1 MIYSRKEHYLFL
13 EEELRAQTDQ
23 FKQKLET
30 SATYMLNVR
39 EELFISQFV
48 KIENGEMILKF
59 STSRGLPRK
68 GEYLYC
74 FTTPNHLH
82 KFKEWGT
89 ITYGD
94 LLKSKGFSTELVCIW
109 QASLKDDPNHCLVG
123 FRGVDIEFAEH
134 VDGHPGAFLILG
146 PNVPPTQYIS
156 NLQHI
161 IKNNTEE
168 RIEQLIEG
176 NIDLVELEPVSL
188 DNNTNVSDFIITQL
202 NLTDDIILQGPPGT
216 GKTYQIATICKKL
229 CERGFSVLVT
239 ALTNRALMEVA
250 SKDELKDLLKNG
262 RIHKTKVSVD
272 EAKELPELECVKAL
286 SAEPGQIMLSTFYV
300 TSGEAKNVADIPSF
314 DYVIMDEA
322 SQSLLGMC
330 VAVKLLGRKCIFV
343 GDTNQLAPV
352 IAINE
357 DRIERRNYHFYA
369 NGLYSLT
376 GLANIPSY
384 RLSSTYRLTHR
395 ATLFTG
401 LFYNGTLVSRSETKT
416 PFYYE
421 DLVDSVAKFFHPQGG
436 PTLLKTNLPLGDKKP
451 SAALLLTTLLVSALL
466 GRKEKLHIS
475 VLTFYIETTKALQ
488 RAIYQTIGNH
498 NNLLIDTVSRIQGLT
513 TDVAIY
519 VIPNTS
525 YYRLLDRRLFNVA
538 TSRARRHT
546 IIVTDVDIINHLDM
560 IDADVCSF
568 IKNIE
573 KESFY
578 IPIKS
583 PSANTIGGKRDYNS
597 EPSNSV
603 YKTPFCNEEYNEE
616 HSLPLLL
623 PVYEKIKEKEDFLKM
638 TDESSNTSNDSIFI
652 ETKIPKVEV
661 KIVDKIDLSKFET
674 KKKRE
679 SVASSSNPTTY
690 IIDTNTFVDCPQIIS
705 KINRD
710 STIVLSAKVIDEL
723 DKLKITLDARGQESV
738 KMALKNINKVTEE
751 RDIQFEVAN
760 THLLPKDF
768 DYRSPDNMI
777 LSVALKYKDKNPVML
792 TSDNGLQVK
801 CKIVGIPTISTKKF
815 LMNL

>member
-23 FKQKLET
+23 FKQKFDT
-30 SATYMLNVR
+30 SASYLLNVR

-82 KFKEWGT
+82 QFKEWDKV
-89 ITYGD
+89 TYGD
-94 LLKSKGFSTELVCIW
+94 LLKSKGFATEAVCIW
-109 QASLKDDPNHCLVG
+109 QASLKDDPKHCLVG
-123 FRGVDIEFAEH
+123 FRGVDLEFAEH

-156 NLQHI
+156 NLQYV
-161 IKNNTEE
+161 IKNNTQE
-168 RIEQLIEG
+168 RIEKLIEG
-176 NIDLVELEPVSL
+176 NLEQKEVEPTSL
-188 DNNTNVSDFIITQL
+188 DGNTNISDFIITQL
-202 NLTDDIILQGPPGT
+202 NLTDDVILQGPPGT
-216 GKTYQIATICKKL
+216 GKTFQIATICKKL
-229 CERGFSVLVT
+229 CERGASVLVT

-250 SKDELKDLLKNG
+250 GKEELCSLLADGK
-262 RIHKTKVSVD
+262 IHKTKVSVD
-272 EAKELPELECVKAL
+272 EAKELSELDCVKTL
-286 SAEPGQIMLSTFYV
+286 SAEPGQIMLSTFYI
-300 TSGEAKNVADIPSF
+300 TSGEAKSMSGLPSF

-322 SQSLLGMC
+322 SQALLGMC
-330 VAVKLLGRKCIFV
+330 AVVKLLGRKCLFV

-357 DRIERRNYHFYA
+357 DRIARRNYHFYA
-369 NGLYSLT
+369 NGLSSLNS
-376 GLANIPSY
+376 LATIPSY
-384 RLSSTYRLTHR
+384 RLSCTYRLTPR

-401 LFYNGTLVSRSETKT
+401 LFYNGTLSSRSDSKI
-416 PFYYE
+416 PFCYD
-421 DLVDSVAKFFHPQGG
+421 DLLDYVAGFFHPQGG
-436 PTLLKTNLPLGDKKP
+436 PTLIKTDLPLGDKKP
-451 SAALLLTTLLVSALL
+451 AAALLLTTLLVSALL

-519 VIPNTS
+519 VVPNTS

-546 IIVTDVDIINHLDM
+546 IIVSDAEILSHLDM
-560 IDADVCSF
+560 IDTDVCRF
-568 IKNIE
+568 LKKIE
-573 KESFY
+573 AESFY
-578 IPIKS
+578 VPIIL
-583 PSANTIGGKRDYNS
+583 PSRNSLDNIGDVRTI
-597 EPSNSV
+597 
-603 YKTPFCNEEYNEE
+603 
-616 HSLPLLL
+616 HSLPVLEHSICVEGNTTPVVL
-623 PVYEKIKEKEDFLKM
+623 PVYEKDNECENNHDKNGKSASAVINK
-638 TDESSNTSNDSIFI
+638 SSFI
-652 ETKIPKVEV
+652 ATEVPKVKL
-661 KIVDKIDLSKFET
+661 KIVGKIDLSKFET
-674 KKKRE
+674 KKKKG
-679 SVASSSNPTTY
+679 SVINSTSSTTY
-690 IIDTNTFVDCPQIIS
+690 IIDTNAFVDCPHIIS

-710 STIVLSAKVIDEL
+710 ATIVLSAKVIDEL
-723 DKLKITLDARGQESV
+723 DKLKITLDIRGKESV
-738 KMALKNINKVTEE
+738 QKALRNINKESDE
-751 RDIQFEVAN
+751 RNIQFDVAN
-760 THLLPKDF
+760 TCLLPKDF

-777 LSVALKYKDKNPVML
+777 LSVAMKYKDENPIMI

-815 LMNL
+815 LNP

>member
-23 FKQKLET
+23 FKQKLNT
-30 SATYMLNVR
+30 SASYLLNVR

-82 KFKEWGT
+82 QFKEWSNV
-89 ITYGD
+89 TYGD
-94 LLKSKGFSTELVCIW
+94 LLKSKGFATEVVCIW
-109 QASLKDDPNHCLVG
+109 QASLKDDSKHCLVG
-123 FRGVDIEFAEH
+123 FRGVDLEFAEH

-156 NLQHI
+156 NLQYV
-161 IKNNTEE
+161 IKNNTQE
-168 RIEQLIEG
+168 RIEKLIEG
-176 NIDLVELEPVSL
+176 NLEQKEVEPISL
-188 DNNTNVSDFIITQL
+188 DGNTNISDFIITQL
-202 NLTDDIILQGPPGT
+202 NLTEDVILQGPPGT
-216 GKTYQIATICKKL
+216 GKTFQIATICKKL
-229 CERGFSVLVT
+229 CERRASVLVT

-250 SKDELKDLLKNG
+250 GKDELKCLLANG
-262 RIHKTKVSVD
+262 MIHKTKVSVD
-272 EAKELPELECVKAL
+272 EAKELPELDCVKTL
-286 SAEPGQIMLSTFYV
+286 SAEPGQIMLSTFYI
-300 TSGEAKNVADIPSF
+300 TSGEAKNVSDMPSF

-322 SQSLLGMC
+322 SQALLGMC
-330 VAVKLLGRKCIFV
+330 AVVKLLGKKCLFV

-357 DRIERRNYHFYA
+357 DRITRRNYHFYA
-369 NGLYSLT
+369 NGLTSLN
-376 GLANIPSY
+376 GLATIPSY
-384 RLSSTYRLTHR
+384 RLSNTYRLTPR
-395 ATLFTG
+395 AAIFTG
-401 LFYNGTLVSRSETKT
+401 LFYNGTLNSRSDSKI
-416 PFYYE
+416 PFCYD
-421 DLVDSVAKFFHPQGG
+421 DLLDYIARFFHPQGG
-436 PTLLKTNLPLGDKKP
+436 PTLLKTDLALGDKKP
-451 SAALLLTTLLVSALL
+451 AAALLLTTLLVSALL

-519 VIPNTS
+519 VVPNTS

-546 IIVTDVDIINHLDM
+546 IIVSDAEILSHLDM
-560 IDADVCSF
+560 IDTDVCRF
-568 IKNIE
+568 LKIIE
-573 KESFY
+573 AESFY
-578 IPIKS
+578 IPIKLPSRNS
-583 PSANTIGGKRDYNS
+583 PDSIGNVRTI
-597 EPSNSV
+597 
-603 YKTPFCNEEYNEE
+603 
-616 HSLPLLL
+616 HSLPVLEHSSCVEGNTTPVVF
-623 PVYEKIKEKEDFLKM
+623 PVYEKDNGCENNHGKNGNSASVINNK
-638 TDESSNTSNDSIFI
+638 SNFVST
-652 ETKIPKVEV
+652 EVPKVKL
-661 KIVDKIDLSKFET
+661 KIVGKIDLSKFET
-674 KKKRE
+674 KKKKE
-679 SVASSSNPTTY
+679 SVINITSSTTY
-690 IIDTNTFVDCPQIIS
+690 IIDTNAFVDCPHIIS

-710 STIVLSAKVIDEL
+710 ATIVLSAKVIDEL
-723 DKLKITLDARGQESV
+723 DKLKITLDVRGKESV
-738 KMALKNINKVTEE
+738 QKALRNINKESDE
-751 RDIQFEVAN
+751 RNIQFDVAN
-760 THLLPKDF
+760 TCLLPKDF

-777 LSVALKYKDKNPVML
+777 LSVAMKYKDENPIMI

-815 LMNL
+815 LNS